1 MMNGKFL
8 LLPAVAAASL
18 IALTLPNASAVQYKI
33 ASPGASVS
41 GNTVDSSGLVIS
53 WAPSSSLA
61 GRTFSLIDGQSTTF
75 DFFKIWTDETSVNPD
90 DTQKKSISASLNFTN
105 PFSSAELGGV
115 TFGGSTWYGVESGK
129 LVWNSGP
136 ARVTIGGLTYSVAL
150 SDVTFNTGILDLN
163 EGAKYGAMVKA
174 TVKQIGSG
182 YTSVPDNGSTA
193 MLLGL
198 AFLAIAFVRR
208 GSLTV

>member
-1 MMNGKFL
+1 MIMMNGKFL
-8 LLPAVAAASL
+8 LLPALAAASL
-18 IALTLPNASAVQYKI
+18 IALTLPNAFAAQYTI
-33 ASPGASVS
+33 
-41 GNTVDSSGLVIS
+41 SSGSVYGNKVDPGLVLS
-53 WAPSSSLA
+53 YELSKLP
-61 GRTFSLIDGQSTTF
+61 GTFYLTDGKSETF
-75 DFFKIWTDETSVNPD
+75 DFFKIWTDETSVNSD
-90 DTQKKSISASLNFTN
+90 DKQQKYISASLNFTE
-105 PFSSAELGGV
+105 PFSSAKLGGI

-129 LVWNSGP
+129 LIWNSP
-136 ARVTIGGLTYSVAL
+136 AVVTVGGLTYSVAL
-150 SDVTFNTGILDLN
+150 SDVTFNAGILDLN

-208 GSLTV
+208 GSVTV